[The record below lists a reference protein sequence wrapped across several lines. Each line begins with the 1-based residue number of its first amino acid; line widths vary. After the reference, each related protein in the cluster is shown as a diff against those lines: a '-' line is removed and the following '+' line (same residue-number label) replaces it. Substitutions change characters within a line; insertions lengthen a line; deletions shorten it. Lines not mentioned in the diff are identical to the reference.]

1 MTSQPPSIYY
11 STLDTPIGRI
21 FIGSTDQGV
30 CEISL
35 DASGWDD
42 FTDKLHKSSGAPAI
56 HPAGPRHDD
65 VRRQLSEYFSRQ
77 RRVFEIALDVT
88 GTAFQKRVWR
98 ALTTIPYG
106 ETWSYR
112 QVAAVCG
119 QPQAFRAVGQAN
131 RVNPVPIVVPCH
143 RVIGANG
150 TLTGYAG
157 GLEIKKALLA
167 LEGVTSNKEPE
178 TSNQKRATG
187 NE

>member
-1 MTSQPPSIYY
+1 MTSHPPSIYY

-35 DASGWDD
+35 DASGWAEFIDR
-42 FTDKLHKSSGAPAI
+42 LAKSPEAPTI
-56 HPAGPRHDD
+56 HPAGSRHDD
-65 VRRQLSEYFSRQ
+65 IRRQLTEYFSGQ

-88 GTAFQKRVWR
+88 GTDFQRRVWQ

-119 QPQAFRAVGQAN
+119 QPQACRAVGQAN
-131 RVNPVPIVVPCH
+131 RVNPVPIIVPCH

-157 GLEIKKALLA
+157 GLEIKKALLV
-167 LEGVTSNKEPE
+167 LEGVKV
-178 TSNQKRATG
+178 
-187 NE
+187 